1 MNTTKVITRAC
12 AFVMALSL
20 FTACKAPKDV
30 AYFQDVQTASTIQ
43 SQALSAIRIQ
53 PYDKLQIVIHSKDP
67 QLAML
72 FNLPVV
78 TSRIGQNAN
87 SFGTNTLG
95 SGSSNSEGLSTYTVS
110 TAGDIDFPVLGKL
123 HVAGMTREELA
134 GYIKGELMGRD
145 LIKDPT
151 VSVEFLNTGVTVLG
165 EVKTPGRYIINRD
178 AITVLDALALA
189 GDLTIQGMR
198 ENIKVLR
205 TEGGQTKVYEINL
218 TDAKNLYGSPVY
230 YLHQDDVVYVE
241 PNNMRKRET
250 MVNGNTSLS
259 ASFWLSVVSMLTSVA
274 VLVTNLIKK

>member
-1 MNTTKVITRAC
+1 MNTKKVITRAC
-12 AFVMALSL
+12 AFVMAIALLSS
-20 FTACKAPKDV
+20 CKTPKDV

-43 SQALSAIRIQ
+43 SQALNAIRIQ
-53 PYDKLQIVIHSKDP
+53 PYDKLQIIVNSKDP

-78 TSRIGQNAN
+78 TSRIGQNTTN
-87 SFGTNTLG
+87 FGATTLG
-95 SGSSNSEGLSTYTVS
+95 SSATTSEGLSTYTVS
-110 TAGDIDFPVLGKL
+110 TNGDIDFPVLGKL

-134 GYIKGELMGRD
+134 SYIKGQLIGRD

-151 VSVEFLNTGVTVLG
+151 VIVEFLNTGVTVLG

-178 AITVLDALALA
+178 AITVLDAIALA
-189 GDLTIQGMR
+189 GDLTIQGQR
-198 ENIKVLR
+198 DNIKVLR
-205 TEGGQTKVYEINL
+205 NEGGQTKVYEINL
-218 TDAKNLYGSPVY
+218 TDAKSLYGSPVY

-250 MVNGNTSLS
+250 RVNGNTALS